1 MSLIRIA
8 VRVSAIQALKENTLV
23 GTNVIDS
30 AIGTFQTSNG
40 VVTGIK
46 GQGPFVAVYT
56 DSATTGDVD
65 LKSLVSNGLT
75 EIIFETGITMTMTET
90 DEETGESRIV
100 GLEIP
105 ATDAALEMSMDVV
118 MRQIGDVL
126 TNPDNE
132 WAQIY
137 SGLILNYTKTTRS
150 RVGNADDGTKLAGQ
164 QLKIEAQLIDDPSL
178 GDAID
183 PGSAFGAFLA
193 KAEASTDDNLIATA
207 TKLREYVHVTDE
219 GWTNVQR
226 MFGMTA
232 GELLALGLGPLGQDE
247 DRSTPPLAEATA
259 EIEGIAPVTVSNE

>member
-8 VRVSAIQALKENTLV
+8 IRIAAVQALKGNTLV
-23 GTNVIDS
+23 GANVIDS
-30 AIGTFQTSNG
+30 AISTFQTSNG
-40 VVTGIK
+40 VVTGIE
-46 GQGPFVAVYT
+46 GEGPFVAVYT
-56 DSATTGDVD
+56 DSASTGDVD

-75 EIIFETGITMTMTET
+75 DIIFETGMTMAMTET
-90 DEETGESRIV
+90 EEESGESHII

-126 TNPDNE
+126 TDLNNE

-137 SGLILNYTKTTRS
+137 SGLVLSYSKITRS

-183 PGSAFGAFLA
+183 PDSAFGAFLA
-193 KAEASTDDNLIATA
+193 KAEASADDDLIATA

-226 MFGMTA
+226 HFGMTA
-232 GELLALGLGPLGQDE
+232 AELLALGLGPIVGDE
-247 DRSTPPLAEATA
+247 DRSTPPLTTATA
-259 EIEGIAPVTVSNE
+259 EIEGASPVTVSNE